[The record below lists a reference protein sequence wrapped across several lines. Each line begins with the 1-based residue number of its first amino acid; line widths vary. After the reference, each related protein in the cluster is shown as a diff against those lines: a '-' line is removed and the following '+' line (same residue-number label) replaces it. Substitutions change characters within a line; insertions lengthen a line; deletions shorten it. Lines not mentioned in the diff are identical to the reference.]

1 RRVGGAVSRRS
12 HRKTNALLASRGRRR
27 QHTRRA
33 MGDLGRAAE
42 SCEQRR
48 RREPLRA
55 SGREWRAFSSESVAN
70 ARGMAHERDAPKSPP
85 RRWLELFAISR
96 VERAGPVLVKY
107 GCFRQSRSERRSG

>member
-1 RRVGGAVSRRS
+1 
-12 HRKTNALLASRGRRR
+12 
-27 QHTRRA
+27 

-48 RREPLRA
+48 RREALWA
-55 SGREWRAFSSESVAN
+55 SGREWRAFSSESAAT

-96 VERAGPVLVKY
+96 VEESGPVLVKY
-107 GCFRQSRSERRSG
+107 GCSGNARACPFGLAIATHESFRAPSAG